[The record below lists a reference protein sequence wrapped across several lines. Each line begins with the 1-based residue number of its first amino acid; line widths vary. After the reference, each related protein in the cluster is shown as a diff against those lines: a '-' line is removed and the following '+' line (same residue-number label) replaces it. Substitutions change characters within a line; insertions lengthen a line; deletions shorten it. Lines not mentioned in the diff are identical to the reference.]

1 MSENQTVMEN
11 PYEEREEL
19 FRSPEQM
26 TMKIRIVDEEAR
38 KLFPELARD
47 LEVNGLINDVCI
59 DEDGYIHDG
68 LKRVRLLGLEQ
79 IKGLGKLKLVP
90 KDSKC
95 ENVPLTK
102 KDRMQ
107 HLKWSY
113 EYLSQNAK
121 FGDKV
126 KIADVLAK
134 RYGVSR
140 RTVYMWIENNTEP
153 TFAKI
158 ANLHK
163 PRKNKC
169 DNCLKVQSLTE
180 ENNRLREQYQKVV
193 GYPEEVVASDE
204 FRLVKAISLFMEKH
218 PNKEFTPDGK
228 IMEKLT

>member
-1 MSENQTVMEN
+1 
-11 PYEEREEL
+11 
-19 FRSPEQM
+19 
-26 TMKIRIVDEEAR
+26 MKIRIIDEEAR
-38 KLFPELARD
+38 RMFPELARD

-95 ENVPLTK
+95 ENIPLTK

-113 EYLSQNAK
+113 EYFSQNAK

-134 RYGVSR
+134 RYGISR

-163 PRKNKC
+163 PRKNRC
-169 DNCLKVQSLTE
+169 DTCQYKNENFELKNKINQLNSELMKLKNESKEQLKE
-180 ENNRLREQYQKVV
+180 EISNSQYEVEQIIQ
-193 GYPEEVVASDE
+193 
-204 FRLVKAISLFMEKH
+204 LFLKKH
-218 PNKEFTPDGK
+218 PNKELTQLGSFQD
-228 IMEKLT
+228 KLN